1 MENVTL
7 EQLEAFDEWLT
18 RIDEG
23 TADQSDLDDWLNG
36 QDNSDFIAAAYVA
49 MFLGGEDA

>member
-7 EQLEAFDEWLT
+7 EQLEEFDDWLT

-49 MFLGGEDA
+49 MFLGGGDA